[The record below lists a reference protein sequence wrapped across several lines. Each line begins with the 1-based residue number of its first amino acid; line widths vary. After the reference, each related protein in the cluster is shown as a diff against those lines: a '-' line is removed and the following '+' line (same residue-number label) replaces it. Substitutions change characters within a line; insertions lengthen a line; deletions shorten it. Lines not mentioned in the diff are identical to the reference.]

1 MSFVSKRPPGPA
13 SRLRRRCLLC
23 GSVLHPLAW
32 GLLCAPPALAAS
44 PPAADPP
51 PAVQPP
57 AAAARPPAGTAT
69 QPSAGPAVRLG
80 TGDDAP
86 PAAPAVTIDVPEVVV
101 TTRRLDAARS
111 AILPS
116 LGATTYEFGRRAI
129 ESVPQGDNAELSQVL
144 LQAPGVVQD
153 SFGQLHVRG
162 DHNEVQYRLDGVQLP
177 EGLSVFGQA
186 LEGRFTHSLSLTT
199 GALPAQYGFLTAG
212 VVDITTKS
220 GTTDPG
226 GTLSIY
232 GGARD
237 YLQPSFAYGG
247 RSGAVDYFVTGDFL
261 HTRVGIENPTGNFN
275 AVHDLSNQQHGLAH
289 VSGLLD
295 PDTRISL
302 IAGFSNDF
310 FQIPNNPGQTP
321 SLGLF
326 VNGTPD
332 FDSTNLTQHQ
342 REITDFAILS
352 AQRHTGPLDLETS
365 VFSRYSSLYYSPDPL
380 GDLLFNGIAQT
391 AARSVWS
398 SGAQTDASLR
408 LNDRHTLRA
417 GFQVFAERTADSTNS
432 TVLPALGATGTDTS
446 GGGIAST
453 IAQGGGFAASSPTPF
468 TLHQGQG
475 TTGTIFGLYLQDEWR
490 VLPRVTLNAGL
501 RFDRVD
507 EFTHEQQVSP
517 RVNAV
522 WRPTGTTTVHAGY
535 SRYFVPPP
543 FELVSGA
550 AVARFNNTSA
560 ASEVTQDGTVRAE
573 HDDYYDAGIDQVLAR
588 GLRIGFDAYYKQ
600 ARDLIDE
607 GQFGAPV
614 ILTAFN
620 YAEGQVHGFE
630 ATASYDRGPLS
641 LYANAA
647 WSRAI
652 GKTIVSSQFNF
663 SAADLATIS
672 NRWIHLDHDQRWTGS
687 GGVAYTVLQRTTSPA
702 RLSADLVVGSGLRA
716 GGSVPN
722 GRALPGY
729 ATINLSAVQT
739 VDVGFGRGTQLRLD
753 VINLL
758 DRSYEIRDGTGVG
771 VGAPQYGLR
780 RTILGGLLQR
790 F

>member
-1 MSFVSKRPPGPA
+1 MSHASARPPLRAA
-13 SRLRRRCLLC
+13 SRPRRLLRAAL
-23 GSVLHPLAW
+23 LHPFAW
-32 GLLCAPPALAAS
+32 GLACAALPALAADPTPGDAA
-44 PPAADPP
+44 PPAAT
-51 PAVQPP
+51 PANTP
-57 AAAARPPAGTAT
+57 T

-80 TGDDAP
+80 TGEDTP
-86 PAAPAVTIDVPEVVV
+86 VPGIVEVPEVAV
-101 TTRRLDAARS
+101 TNRLNAARS
-111 AILPS
+111 AILPN
-116 LGATTYEFGRRAI
+116 LGATTYEFGHRAI
-129 ESVPQGDNAELSQVL
+129 ESIPQGDNAELSQVL
-144 LQAPGVVQD
+144 LQAPGVAQD

-177 EGLSVFGQA
+177 EGLSVFGSA
-186 LEGRFTHSLSLTT
+186 LESRFAHSLSLIT

-226 GTLSIY
+226 GYLSIY

-247 RSGAVDYFVTGDFL
+247 RSGAIDYFVTGDFL
-261 HTRVGIENPTGNFN
+261 HTRVGIENPTSSFN
-275 AVHDLSNQQHGLAH
+275 AVHDLSNQQHGIAH
-289 VSGLLD
+289 VSGVLD

-302 IAGFSNDF
+302 VAGFSNDF

-321 SLGLF
+321 SLGLSD
-326 VNGTPD
+326 GGAST
-332 FDSTNLTQHQ
+332 FDSASLTEHQ

-352 AQRHTGPLDLETS
+352 LQKHTGPLDLQSS

-380 GDLLFNGIAQT
+380 GDLLFNGVSQT

-398 SGAQTDASLR
+398 SGEQTDASVR
-408 LNDRHTLRA
+408 LNDQHTLRA
-417 GFQVFAERTADSTNS
+417 GFQVFAERNVDSTAS
-432 TVLPALGATGTDTS
+432 TVLPALGATGTDP
-446 GGGIAST
+446 GGAGIAST
-453 IAQGGGFAASSPTPF
+453 IPQGGSFSASSSAPF
-468 TLHQGQG
+468 TLYRGQG
-475 TTGTIFGLYLQDEWR
+475 TTGTIYGLYLQDEWR

-522 WRPTGTTTVHAGY
+522 WRPTDATTVHAGY

-543 FELVSGA
+543 FELVSGG
-550 AVARFNNTSA
+550 AVSLFNNTSA
-560 ASEVTQDGTVRAE
+560 ASEVTQDDTVRAE
-573 HDDYYDAGIDQVLAR
+573 RDNYYDIGVDQVLAR
-588 GLRIGFDAYYKQ
+588 GLRVGLDAYYKD
-600 ARDLIDE
+600 ARNLIDE
-607 GQFGAPV
+607 GQFGAPI
-614 ILTAFN
+614 ILNAFN
-620 YAEGQVHGFE
+620 YARGEVHGVE

-647 WSRAI
+647 LSRAI
-652 GKTIVSSQFNF
+652 GKDIVSSQFNF
-663 SAADLATIS
+663 SAADLAYIS
-672 NRWIHLDHDQRWTGS
+672 QHWIHLDHDQRWTGS
-687 GGVAYTVLQRTTSPA
+687 GGAAYTVLQHTSSPA

-716 GGSVPN
+716 EGSVPN

-729 ATINLSAVQT
+729 YTINLSAVQT
-739 VDVGFGRGTQLRLD
+739 LDVGFGRGTQLRLD

-758 DRSYEIRDGTGVG
+758 DRTYEIRDGTGVG